1 MCRHCSLPSPLPSL
15 SFHIPY
21 SLPYLI
27 LLLLCPLPFPLSYSF
42 LLRLLEK
49 NFMPSLCQNY
59 TLCNKVDVA
68 QWQSAGL
75 SISRSVVLIQ
85 VGRYFFSFSF
95 ASCDIKNTI
104 IIFLMYKKI
113 TSSHLLCGVQK
124 NYVSFFRKRCRAH
137 FGQPSAGLRARAF
150 GHLVGAARWD
160 NRYKRPL
167 LIKI

>member
-1 MCRHCSLPSPLPSL
+1 MNTQGDATRLFCLCADTFLYL
-15 SFHIPY
+15 
-21 SLPYLI
+21 LPYLLFPFI
-27 LLLLCPLPFPLSYSF
+27 FVTRPLHLIFLLICPLPFPLTYSF
-42 LLRLLEK
+42 FLRLLEK

-104 IIFLMYKKI
+104 IIFRMYKKI
-113 TSSHLLCGVQK
+113 TSSHLL
-124 NYVSFFRKRCRAH
+124 
-137 FGQPSAGLRARAF
+137 
-150 GHLVGAARWD
+150 
-160 NRYKRPL
+160 
-167 LIKI
+167 

>member
-1 MCRHCSLPSPLPSL
+1 MQSENLFPVETLLRIYHEVGARSYEYTGISNAPFLFVCRHRSLPSPLPSL

-95 ASCDIKNTI
+95 ASCDIKI
-104 IIFLMYKKI
+104 Q
-113 TSSHLLCGVQK
+113 S
-124 NYVSFFRKRCRAH
+124 
-137 FGQPSAGLRARAF
+137 
-150 GHLVGAARWD
+150 
-160 NRYKRPL
+160 
-167 LIKI
+167 

>member
-1 MCRHCSLPSPLPSL
+1 MWLKNKFCTSDEVGARSYKYTGISNAPFLFVCRHRSLPSPLPSL

-113 TSSHLLCGVQK
+113 TSSHLL
-124 NYVSFFRKRCRAH
+124 
-137 FGQPSAGLRARAF
+137 
-150 GHLVGAARWD
+150 
-160 NRYKRPL
+160 
-167 LIKI
+167 